1 MDRPLTRRHA
11 ILAVLALPAGCAIQ
25 PLAPLPTRPIT
36 APAHPGPVR
45 PPAVGQ
51 RWTYR
56 QLNAF
61 NSAVLAEVHE
71 TVTDATPGT
80 VIGRATIGGLPLPD
94 ERHAAWGQLLRDPA
108 WDFPLNGETPMPLW
122 PALLQVGAAVT
133 VNTHYRL
140 DGGSFRYWIQVHAR
154 ARAWERVTLAAGAFD
169 ALRVERLIRLNH
181 PDPTR
186 IETVRRDTLWLAPEV
201 GRWVARETS
210 GRYRVADGDDDWPGF
225 NELLEDRVRWELTD
239 WR

>member
-1 MDRPLTRRHA
+1 MGEFDGRVA
-11 ILAVLALPAGCAIQ
+11 IVTGGALGIGRGIVRVLA
-25 PLAPLPTRPIT
+25 R
-36 APAHPGPVR
+36 
-45 PPAVGQ
+45 
-51 RWTYR
+51 
-56 QLNAF
+56 
-61 NSAVLAEVHE
+61 E
-71 TVTDATPGT
+71 
-80 VIGRATIGGLPLPD
+80 
-94 ERHAAWGQLLRDPA
+94 
-108 WDFPLNGETPMPLW
+108 
-122 PALLQVGAAVT
+122 GAAVT

-140 DGGSFRYWIQVHAR
+140 EGGSFRYWIQVHAR

-210 GRYRVADGDDDWPGF
+210 GRYRVADGDDDWPWF

>member
-11 ILAVLALPAGCAIQ
+11 ILAFLALPAGCAIQ
-25 PLAPLPTRPIT
+25 PLGPLPTRPIT
-36 APAHPGPVR
+36 APAFSGPVR
-45 PPAVGQ
+45 PPALGQ

-71 TVTDATPGT
+71 TVTDAAPST
-80 VIGRATIGGLPLPD
+80 VIGREIIGGLPLPD

-108 WDFPLNGETPMPLW
+108 WDLPLNFEAPVPLW
-122 PALLQVGAAVT
+122 PASLRVGASAAVH
-133 VNTHYRL
+133 THYRL
-140 DGGSFRYWIQVHAR
+140 DGGSFRYWIQVHTVV
-154 ARAWERVTLAAGAFD
+154 RAWERVTLATGEFD
-169 ALRVERLIRLNH
+169 AWRVERLLRLNH

-210 GRYRVADGDDDWPGF
+210 GRYRVAGGDEDWPGF
-225 NELLEDRVRWELTD
+225 NELLEDHVRWELTD